1 MKRVFA
7 LLILAVLCA
16 GAVGAQKLELYYYKQ
31 ENQEGLKK
39 LVDAFVAENPAISME
54 LLIIPNDADATMA
67 ARAAAGKL
75 SEILQMQSYSR
86 VFEYAQ
92 KGYVLDLSKEPV
104 LGKVIDSAKPA
115 VTWNGKQWALPMDF
129 AGIGIIYNKDIFNKY
144 GLKAPATYRDLE
156 RITRTLKSNGV
167 TPYAGLLKENWSIGH
182 FITLVHTN
190 LLAAKKIPVAKFIAG
205 MDAGKSSY
213 GVVDTKTLFS
223 AIDTYVGNMDSNAAE
238 MSWDQQQASFAGGKA
253 PMMVQGL
260 WSYGAA
266 IGTNPALDAG
276 FVPFPLFNDPK
287 MVKFYADV
295 DSCFGISAQAPA
307 DKQAAAKKFLAWLAS
322 PQAVKIWTTDYKLTL
337 SFKGADLSALKSPFV
352 ELMSTVGKNGAYPW
366 AFSMYPTAVFEDAV
380 KNGAQ
385 AYAFK
390 KKTAEA
396 VIADIDRQ
404 WAEARKR

>member
-1 MKRVFA
+1 MKKAVVVF
-7 LLILAVLCA
+7 LLILVAA
-16 GAVGAQKLELYYYKQ
+16 FSFAQKLELYYYKQ

-39 LVDAFVAENPAISME
+39 LVDTFVRQNPGISID

-67 ARAAAGKL
+67 ARAASGKL

-92 KGYVLDLSKEPV
+92 NGYVLDLSREPV
-104 LGKVIDSAKPA
+104 MAKVIDSAKPA

-129 AGIGIIYNKDIFNKY
+129 AGIGIIYNKDMFKQY
-144 GLKAPATYRDLE
+144 GLSAPATYRDLQ

-182 FITLVHTN
+182 FITLAHTN
-190 LLAAKKIPVAKFIAG
+190 LLAAKGISVEKFIAD
-205 MDAGKSSY
+205 MDAGRTSY
-213 GVVDTKTLFS
+213 GVVDTNLLF
-223 AIDTYVGNMDSNAAE
+223 ATIDQYVENMDSNAAE
-238 MSWDQQQASFAGGKA
+238 MSWDQQQASFAGGES

-266 IGTNPALDAG
+266 IGTNPNLDAG
-276 FVPFPLFNDPK
+276 FVPFPMFNDPK

-295 DSCFGISAQAPA
+295 DSCFGISAQAAP
-307 DKQAAAKKFLAWLAS
+307 DKQAAAKKFLSWLS
-322 PQAVKIWTTDYKLTL
+322 TPEAVKIWTTDYKLTI
-337 SFKGADLSALKSPFV
+337 SFKGADLSSMKPPFV

-404 WAEARKR
+404 WREAR